1 MRREAPDPFRGYLLP
16 VGWRRAERPPGARP
30 ASVATKSLR
39 QLPSLVVLAAVVAG
53 LALTAAVEAQP
64 GVIVVGLALLLAGAL
79 RLSLPTR
86 RAGWLVVRT
95 RGLDA
100 TFLLVVGFALILLAT
115 TIPNL

>member
-1 MRREAPDPFRGYLLP
+1 MRREAPTRSRGYLLQ

-30 ASVATKSLR
+30 AGVATRSLR